1 MAFLK
6 EEYGERHVVTNSS
19 RKPSPPAE
27 ACMLINVGE
36 KGGGSISR
44 GRILLNTHIFLKSN
58 LYQNSKWIDW
68 GPNQGKLSSSR
79 VENYFI
85 LVNCSMLDL
94 G

>member
-36 KGGGSISR
+36 KGGAV
-44 GRILLNTHIFLKSN
+44 FL
-58 LYQNSKWIDW
+58 
-68 GPNQGKLSSSR
+68 G
-79 VENYFI
+79 VEFY
-85 LVNCSMLDL
+85 
-94 G
+94 